1 MINPDT
7 PRPMVAYRKQLSEQM
22 LDGPLQPAE
31 RDQLA
36 SSLSRYDT
44 GVLEFARQAGL
55 RIQVARV
62 GENLFSK
69 DVFRAHS
76 LEEFRQQAPRLAEVA
91 AAYHQEFAESRAG
104 LDTPEARKAYRVR
117 LHNWLTD
124 AGLDLAVYSPNSMR
138 VLRPELPPDSLLS
151 EEAVALEGMAIAHG
165 CDSPQEKKAFFELA
179 ESINGPRLEDAR
191 QQTIEATRSRLAE
204 RPEFLQQVLAQWQ
217 ERPELIPVDSL
228 KHTILMPGLYF
239 AGPPEDRKLLDNYDF
254 EALGLWQGREGHI
267 VDRWVEPS
275 ADVDYE
281 LNGEYLLSKNILVR
295 DRCLDPSDKT
305 AVHEFAHAVD
315 WILEEKAPDWYKG
328 WKTRLLRAF
337 HAMRGEPQR
346 AITPYARAN
355 PREYVAEGIAH
366 YYYEPEKLKA
376 TDPACFE
383 LMHEMVQVA
392 AMLGGVDPEIEGSHL
407 EVLSETQTQ
416 ILKVMAEPDAPALEQ
431 AAKTLHSR
439 GLEAMAR
446 SGREA
451 ALEVLKLGSL
461 AGAVDAVLG
470 KVLEQQSPTDL
481 SYEACSAASRGKLE
495 QGYQQ
500 AYLAGAA
507 LVTAIKANGSPRD
520 SA

>member
-1 MINPDT
+1 
-7 PRPMVAYRKQLSEQM
+7 MVKHRQQLCHQM
-22 LDGPLQPAE
+22 LDGPLEPAE

-62 GENLFSK
+62 GEDLLSK
-69 DVFRAHS
+69 EVFRTHN
-76 LEEFRQQAPRLAEVA
+76 LEHFRQQTPELAKVA
-91 AAYHQEFAESRAG
+91 AAYHQEFAQARGE
-104 LDTPEARKAYRVR
+104 LDGPQARQAYRVR
-117 LHNWLTD
+117 LHNWLTE
-124 AGLDLAVYSPNSMR
+124 AGFDMAVYSPKSFQ
-138 VLRPELPPDSLLS
+138 VLRPDLPPDSLLS
-151 EEAVALEGMAIAHG
+151 QEAVALEGMAIAHG
-165 CDSPQEKKAFFELA
+165 CDSPAEKKAFFELTEA
-179 ESINGPRLEDAR
+179 INGPRLEEAR
-191 QQTIEATRSRLAE
+191 QETIEATRSRLAE
-204 RPEFLQQVLAQWQ
+204 RPEFLQQVLGQWQ

-228 KHTILMPGLYF
+228 KHTLLMPGVYL
-239 AGPPEDRKLLDNYDF
+239 AGPPSDRRLLDNYDF
-254 EALGLWQGREGHI
+254 EALSLWQGREGHI
-267 VDRWVEPS
+267 VDRWVDPS
-275 ADVDYE
+275 ADVDYD

-295 DRCLDPSDKT
+295 DRCLDPTDKT

-337 HAMRGEPQR
+337 HQMRGDPQR

-366 YYYEPEKLKA
+366 YYYEPDKLKA
-376 TDPACFE
+376 TDPGCFE

-392 AMLGGVDPEIEGSHL
+392 AQLGGVDPHIEGSHL
-407 EVLSETQTQ
+407 EILAETRAQIVKVLT
-416 ILKVMAEPDAPALEQ
+416 EPDRPALEQ
-431 AAKTLHSR
+431 AAQTLQSR

-446 SGREA
+446 SGRQA

-470 KVLEQQSPTDL
+470 KVLEEQPPTEL
-481 SYEACSAASRGKLE
+481 SYRACAAASRGQLE
-495 QGYQQ
+495 QGYQH

-507 LVTAIKANGSPRD
+507 LVSALKAHGSTGDP
-520 SA
+520 A